1 MELYV
6 LGITYRRGVSFKTS
20 PNGKPYEICVLQYLV
35 PVEPRTSQN
44 SEFTGHGYEVREI
57 PAEPASMSQFAAIK
71 FPAMVNVD
79 IQNDPRNLSRTVAH
93 GVLTKEQKS
102 AV

>member
-57 PAEPASMSQFAAIK
+57 PAEPASMTQFAGIK

-79 IQNDPRNLSRTVAH
+79 LRQDTRNLSRTVAH
-93 GVLTKEQKS
+93 GVLTK
-102 AV
+102 